1 MNIIESLRYEMRRRI
16 VNVAGIVTKK
26 EFQQEWDDAPKN
38 ADLYIR
44 ETVMEYSREEDSQC
58 SELLTVL
65 CEYDVFV
72 RDKAFINPMESASNT
87 AAKLIEEFNVKNPE
101 KINIAL
107 DGWSENVV
115 ATVARYNYG
124 TPTQEETL
132 ARFPV
137 LIYVEIRIPA
147 NSEYT
152 AE

>member
-16 VNVAGIVTKK
+16 TVDAGIVDQDS
-26 EFQQEWDDAPKN
+26 FQREWYDAPKS
-38 ADLYIR
+38 DLYIR

-132 ARFPV
+132 ARIPV
-137 LIYVEIRIPA
+137 LIYVEIRIPSSA
-147 NSEYT
+147 EYT

>member
-16 VNVAGIVTKK
+16 IVVAGIVD
-26 EFQQEWDDAPKN
+26 QDSVQREWYDAPKS
-38 ADLYIR
+38 DLYIR

-72 RDKAFINPMESASNT
+72 RDKAFINPMASASDT
-87 AAKLIEEFNVKNPE
+87 AAKLLEEFNVKNPE
-101 KINIAL
+101 KININL

-124 TPTQEETL
+124 NPTQEETL
-132 ARFPV
+132 ARIPV
-137 LIYVEIRIPA
+137 LIYVEIRIPESA
-147 NSEYT
+147 EYV

>member
-16 VNVAGIVTKK
+16 TVDAGIVDQDS
-26 EFQQEWDDAPKN
+26 FQREWYDAPDN

-87 AAKLIEEFNVKNPE
+87 AAKLIEEFNVKKPE

-124 TPTQEETL
+124 NPTQEETL
-132 ARFPV
+132 ARIPV